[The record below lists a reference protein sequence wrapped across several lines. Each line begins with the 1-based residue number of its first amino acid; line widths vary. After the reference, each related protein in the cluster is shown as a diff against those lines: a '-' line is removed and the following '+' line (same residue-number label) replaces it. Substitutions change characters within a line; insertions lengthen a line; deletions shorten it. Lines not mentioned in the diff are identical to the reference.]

1 MPITT
6 EENNRR
12 LTNRKE
18 TAIGY
23 STHRILAG
31 VRFQLQGPGMSAG
44 KWRVENS
51 SPLCL
56 ESL

>member
-23 STHRILAG
+23 STHRIS
-31 VRFQLQGPGMSAG
+31 QPGSAS
-44 KWRVENS
+44 NS
-51 SPLCL
+51 KDQ
-56 ESL
+56 E